1 MTLSNPRRAPPSP
14 SPPRPLRV
22 LFATATL
29 ALAASLSPTAMAAPG
44 GMMGGGPGGHGD
56 HRGHGGHGGQ
66 DMAPQRLERMLDV
79 VNATSEQRTQIKA
92 LANTLRTDMKA
103 MHELG
108 KRLHDQNR
116 ALFTQ
121 PTVDARAAEVLR
133 QQMQARHE
141 QASKRMLQFKLD
153 MSRILTPDQRKQF
166 ADRMDKRKSM
176 MERHRSEREALDQ
189 PKT

>member
-1 MTLSNPRRAPPSP
+1 MTLSNPHRAPPSP

-56 HRGHGGHGGQ
+56 HRGHGGQ
-66 DMAPQRLERMLDV
+66 DLAPQRLERMLDV
-79 VNATSEQRTQIKA
+79 VNATPEQRTQIKA

>member
-1 MTLSNPRRAPPSP
+1 MTLSNSRRARRSL
-14 SPPRPLRV
+14 RPLRL
-22 LFATATL
+22 LFATATV
-29 ALAASLSPTAMAAPG
+29 ALAASFSQTALAAPG
-44 GMMGGGPGGHGD
+44 GMMGGAQGGHGE
-56 HRGHGGHGGQ
+56 HRGHE
-66 DMAPQRLERMLDV
+66 MAPQRLERMLDV
-79 VNATSEQRTQIKA
+79 VNATPEQRTQIKA

-176 MERHRSEREALDQ
+176 TERHRSEREALDK